1 MSYRKWVDHCFQ
13 VFSTP
18 NPPFIEFLD
27 EDLLHDLRRTVWK
40 RIWQADGLRTPS
52 SIIYRDGM
60 YDAWVA
66 VARVLAAFHS
76 LATFQTATPSHLL
89 LEHTFAFVD
98 AGLFVWRITDT
109 RLVRAPR
116 VTVTS

>member
-1 MSYRKWVDHCFQ
+1 MGRSLLPSIFNPKSTFYRVSRRGSY
-13 VFSTP
+13 
-18 NPPFIEFLD
+18 
-27 EDLLHDLRRTVWK
+27 LLHDLRRTVWK

-60 YDAWVA
+60 YDAWAA